1 MDEKQ
6 SRRSCAASA
15 GGYPYTACSRKLLL
29 VFSVHSEL
37 LIFENSGRIQI
48 LAQVKVNES
57 RMSTVMEAGESR
69 K

>member
-6 SRRSCAASA
+6 SRSCAASA
-15 GGYPYTACSRKLLL
+15 GGYPVTACSRKLLL

-48 LAQVKVNES
+48 LAQVKANES

-69 K
+69 N